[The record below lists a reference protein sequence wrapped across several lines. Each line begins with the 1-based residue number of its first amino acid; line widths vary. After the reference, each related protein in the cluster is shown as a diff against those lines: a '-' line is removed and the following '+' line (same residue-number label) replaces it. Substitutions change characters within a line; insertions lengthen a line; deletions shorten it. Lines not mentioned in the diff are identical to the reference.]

1 MYNQKTFSRP
11 CITELPDNDEV
22 PKDPAME
29 NVFKWSL
36 ARNIPALDFPD
47 DGFERTRK
55 RDSIGS
61 ATSKLTDHS
70 YQNGVN
76 TRRPSLTNQLTAENQ
91 NVQVEYEEFV
101 GRVPIELFTISRVV
115 ENAEDGGKSVR
126 RSIS

>member
-11 CITELPDNDEV
+11 SITELPDEV

-47 DGFERTRK
+47 DGFYRTRK

-91 NVQVEYEEFV
+91 NQVQVEYEEFV
-101 GRVPIELFTISRVV
+101 GRVPVELFTISRAV